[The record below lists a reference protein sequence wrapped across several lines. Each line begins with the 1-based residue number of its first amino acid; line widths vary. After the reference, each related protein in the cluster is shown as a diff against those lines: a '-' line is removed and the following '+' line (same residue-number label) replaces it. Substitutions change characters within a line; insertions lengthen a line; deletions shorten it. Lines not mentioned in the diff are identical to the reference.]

1 MDAKIYR
8 ENDNIDLEARKK
20 YSAMTLEELEKLM
33 LEEEAKAF
41 KELQKKKN

>member
-20 YSAMTLEELEKLM
+20 YSTMSLEELEKLM

-41 KELQKKKN
+41 KKLAKKNK